1 MVDRAGA
8 GPRAQRAGP
17 GYAVG
22 PEPGPG
28 RDCGSGPRRWGDDVG
43 PARLHPG
50 LLRPLPTSDSVP
62 VTSDASDHDPR
73 APHSIADID
82 ARGGAPA
89 ARDGVRTSE
98 GPRGLLTVRAARPE
112 DAARVARLLCLRA
125 GTSVDEAR
133 QQAPAMI
140 ENLPALV
147 IATLTPDGVGADDE
161 DAEALAV
168 PVALS
173 GAFFLPEGMFDDDGW
188 MVTGLL
194 IDPDVRR
201 GGIGRAVLAELV
213 RQVGALQPGAV
224 LQTFVDATHHA
235 ALAMH
240 LSVGFHRVEERQS
253 FAGMEMPDGGMVLAV
268 VCPG

>member
-1 MVDRAGA
+1 
-8 GPRAQRAGP
+8 
-17 GYAVG
+17 
-22 PEPGPG
+22 
-28 RDCGSGPRRWGDDVG
+28 
-43 PARLHPG
+43 
-50 LLRPLPTSDSVP
+50 
-62 VTSDASDHDPR
+62 
-73 APHSIADID
+73 
-82 ARGGAPA
+82 
-89 ARDGVRTSE
+89 
-98 GPRGLLTVRAARPE
+98 
-112 DAARVARLLCLRA
+112 
-125 GTSVDEAR
+125 
-133 QQAPAMI
+133 MI

-147 IATLTPDGVGADDE
+147 IATLTPDGVSAE

-173 GAFFLPEGMFDDDGW
+173 GAFFLPEGMFAEDGW
-188 MVTGLL
+188 MVTGLV

-240 LSVGFHRVEERQS
+240 LSVGFQKVEERRT
-253 FAGMEMPDGGMVLAV
+253 FAGMEMPDGGVVLAV